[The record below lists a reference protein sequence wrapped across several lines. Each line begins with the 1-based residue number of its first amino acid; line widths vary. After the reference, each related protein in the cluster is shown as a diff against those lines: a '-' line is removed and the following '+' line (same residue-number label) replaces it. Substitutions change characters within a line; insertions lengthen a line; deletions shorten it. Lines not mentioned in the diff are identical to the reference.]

1 MSRRA
6 VLLALALATTSAL
19 QRLHVVGET
28 SRWVVVDKP
37 SGVPCHASDKGDG
50 VLTLLRRDAVE
61 RGEREAA
68 VAEYRLV
75 HRLDDGTSG
84 CLAIAKDRETANL
97 LGAAFR
103 ERRARKACV
112 VAGDLDKARRGAFKL
127 ARTRTAGACAV
138 TAITRTA
145 GLGAAAAGDAA
156 RKLLVA
162 RPITG
167 KTHQIRVAAK
177 SLGAPLLGDDL
188 YGGAPADRLY
198 LHAAALAI
206 DDAGLDVSTPPRS
219 GASFLSARFTAAWAS
234 LDWAAELADDRVPRS
249 ARSLLP

>member
-1 MSRRA
+1 M
-6 VLLALALATTSAL
+6 
-19 QRLHVVGET
+19 
-28 SRWVVVDKP
+28 
-37 SGVPCHASDKGDG
+37 
-50 VLTLLRRDAVE
+50 
-61 RGEREAA
+61 
-68 VAEYRLV
+68 
-75 HRLDDGTSG
+75 
-84 CLAIAKDRETANL
+84 
-97 LGAAFR
+97 
-103 ERRARKACV
+103 
-112 VAGDLDKARRGAFKL
+112 
-127 ARTRTAGACAV
+127 

-162 RPITG
+162 RPVTG

-206 DDAGLDVSTPPRS
+206 DDAGLDVSTPPRT